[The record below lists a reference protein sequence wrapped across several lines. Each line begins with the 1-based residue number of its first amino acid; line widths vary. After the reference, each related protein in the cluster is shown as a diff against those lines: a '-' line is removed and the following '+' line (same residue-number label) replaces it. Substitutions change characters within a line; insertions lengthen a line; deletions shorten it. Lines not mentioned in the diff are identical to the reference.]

1 MPVLIS
7 NQSIEIRASLAVAY
21 SGIAW
26 GLFWIP
32 LRFMDRAGITDAWA
46 TVLFYAIPLV
56 AFIPWII
63 INWKR
68 IWRCGWSLHFI
79 GIAAGGSLA
88 FYSDALLYTEVVRA
102 LVIFYLTPVWSMLLA
117 RIVLGEAITPP
128 RVVAIV
134 LGIAG
139 LLVILGVDQGI
150 PWPRNVGDWMALIS
164 GLGWAVAAVLLRKDD
179 GSRSM
184 EISAVYLFY
193 GFIVAVILAIS
204 PVAGEIEPP
213 DWPTVIDILPWSILI
228 ALLVIPG
235 AYAAFWGAPHLNPG
249 VVGLLMMT
257 EISVGVVTAAIWAN
271 EPFGVRELAGVTLI
285 TLAGLSEFIYMPIRR
300 LLFPGR

>member
-1 MPVLIS
+1 
-7 NQSIEIRASLAVAY
+7 VA
-21 SGIAW
+21 
-26 GLFWIP
+26 
-32 LRFMDRAGITDAWA
+32 
-46 TVLFYAIPLV
+46 
-56 AFIPWII
+56 
-63 INWKR
+63 
-68 IWRCGWSLHFI
+68 
-79 GIAAGGSLA
+79 
-88 FYSDALLYTEVVRA
+88 
-102 LVIFYLTPVWSMLLA
+102 
-117 RIVLGEAITPP
+117 
-128 RVVAIV
+128 AIV

-139 LLVILGVDQGI
+139 LLVILGVDQGV
-150 PWPRNVGDWMALIS
+150 PWPRNIGDWMALIS

-184 EISAVYLFY
+184 EISAVYFFY

-204 PVAGEIEPP
+204 PIAGEIEPP
-213 DWPTVIDILPWSILI
+213 DWSTIVDFLPWTIPI

-257 EISVGVVTAAIWAN
+257 EISVGVGTAAIWAN
-271 EPFGVRELAGVTLI
+271 EPFGVRELVGVILI

>member
-1 MPVLIS
+1 MPVLFS

-63 INWKR
+63 INWQR

-134 LGIAG
+134 FGIAG
-139 LLVILGVDQGI
+139 LLVILGVDQGV

-213 DWPTVIDILPWSILI
+213 DWPTIVDILPWSILI

-249 VVGLLMMT
+249 LVGLLMMT

>member
-1 MPVLIS
+1 MFS
-7 NQSIEIRASLAVAY
+7 NHGIELRASLAVAY
-21 SGIAW
+21 SGIAM

-32 LRFMDRAGITDAWA
+32 LRLMDRAGITDAWA
-46 TVLFYAIPLV
+46 TVLFYGIPFVL
-56 AFIPWII
+56 FIPWII
-63 INWKR
+63 KNWPR

-79 GIAAGGSLA
+79 GMATGGALV
-88 FYSDALLYTEVVRA
+88 FYSDALLYTEVVRT
-102 LVIFYLTPVWSMLLA
+102 LVIYYLTPVWSMILA
-117 RIVLGEAITPP
+117 RIVLGEEITPP

-139 LLVILGVDQGI
+139 MLVMFGVDLGV
-150 PWPRNVGDWMALIS
+150 PLPRNIGDWLALIG

-184 EISAVYLFY
+184 EISAVYFFY
-193 GFIVAVILAIS
+193 GVIAAIILAIS

-213 DWPTVIDILPWSILI
+213 EWSTIIDILPWSIPI

-271 EPFGVRELAGVTLI
+271 EPFGVRELIGVTLI

-300 LLFPGR
+300 LLLPGR

>member
-1 MPVLIS
+1 MFS
-7 NQSIEIRASLAVAY
+7 NHGIELRASLAVAY

-46 TVLFYAIPLV
+46 TVVFYGIPFVL
-56 AFIPWII
+56 FIPWII
-63 INWKR
+63 KNWQR

-79 GIAAGGSLA
+79 GMTTGGSLA
-88 FYSDALLYTEVVRA
+88 FYSDAMLYTEVVRG
-102 LVIFYLTPVWSMLLA
+102 LVLYYLTPVWSMILA
-117 RIVLGEAITPP
+117 RIVLGEEITPP
-128 RVVAIV
+128 RIAAIV
-134 LGIAG
+134 LGICG
-139 LLVILGVDQGI
+139 MLVMFGVDLGV
-150 PWPRNVGDWMALIS
+150 PLPRNTGDWMALIG

-184 EISAVYLFY
+184 EISAVYFFY
-193 GFIVAVILAIS
+193 GVIAAIILALS
-204 PVAGEIEPP
+204 PVAGEIDLP
-213 DWPTVIDILPWSILI
+213 DWSTIVDVLPWSIPI

-271 EPFGVRELAGVTLI
+271 EPFGMRELTGVILI
-285 TLAGLSEFIYMPIRR
+285 TLAGLSEYIYRPVERFIRGIR
-300 LLFPGR
+300 